1 MLDDTGPRRVTI
13 SEEYHCLPGTGKQIR
28 PTRIPVRYGQLGLS
42 GTVVDEI
49 WSWSWAVHA
58 MIPKNHIEERP
69 GCETLQ

>member
-1 MLDDTGPRRVTI
+1 
-13 SEEYHCLPGTGKQIR
+13 
-28 PTRIPVRYGQLGLS
+28 LS